1 MRVPAGVRIDGRG
14 VGGRFVSASSL
25 AALASRVDDDAGYFA
40 ILDALADE
48 ADRRAKQLAKL
59 QRKFD
64 DDPKRYARRVDA
76 AESAALEADTALDD
90 VTAGIPTDEAPL
102 EGARLPVYDSRAV
115 EVGSELGYARSL
127 VDAQQI
133 AYEVGDAA
141 NEDVEDVWRD
151 IRWYVVRFG
160 PRIEPDDYNTE
171 WEIGFEYR
179 GSVGGGGR
187 HKNVDV
193 NIRIR
198 REDGRAFGPNEA
210 QRVLQQFQ
218 QNLATDAP
226 NPVPRGY
233 EMAAIDWRRPARAS
247 SGWSGGEEDYHALAQ
262 FAAPMYTRKDDAS
275 AWSINPPGIR
285 LGGVKL

>member
-64 DDPKRYARRVDA
+64 DDPKRYARAVDA
-76 AESAALEADTALDD
+76 AESAAVEIDTALDD
-90 VTAGIPTDEAPL
+90 VASNIPGVDLEAFDMEAREFDEGYDEGYDEPL
-102 EGARLPVYDSRAV
+102 
-115 EVGSELGYARSL
+115 
-127 VDAQQI
+127 
-133 AYEVGDAA
+133 
-141 NEDVEDVWRD
+141 
-151 IRWYVVRFG
+151 
-160 PRIEPDDYNTE
+160 DDYEAE

-179 GSVGGGGR
+179 SGSGGGGR

-193 NIRIR
+193 NVRIR
-198 REDGRAFGPNEA
+198 REDGRAFGPAEA
-210 QRVLQQFQ
+210 QRVLAQFQ
-218 QNLATDAP
+218 QNLAAFSE

-233 EMAAIDWRRPARAS
+233 EMAAIDWRRPAKAS
-247 SGWSGGEEDYHALAQ
+247 SGWSGGDEDYHALAQ

-275 AWSINPPGIR
+275 AWSINPPGVR
-285 LGGVKL
+285 LGSVKP

>member
-48 ADRRAKQLAKL
+48 ADRRAKRLATL

-64 DDPKRYARRVDA
+64 DDPKRYARAMDA
-76 AESAALEADTALDD
+76 AEHAAVEIDTALDD
-90 VTAGIPTDEAPL
+90 VAAGVPLHDDDEA
-102 EGARLPVYDSRAV
+102 E
-115 EVGSELGYARSL
+115 ESELEDL
-127 VDAQQI
+127 H
-133 AYEVGDAA
+133 EV
-141 NEDVEDVWRD
+141 
-151 IRWYVVRFG
+151 
-160 PRIEPDDYNTE
+160 E

-179 GSVGGGGR
+179 SGSGGGGR

-193 NIRIR
+193 NVRIR
-198 REDGRAFGPNEA
+198 RDDGRAFGPAEA
-210 QRVLQQFQ
+210 QRVLAQFQ
-218 QNLATDAP
+218 QNLAAFSE

-233 EMAAIDWRRPARAS
+233 EMAAIDWRRPAKAS
-247 SGWSGGEEDYHALAQ
+247 SGWSGGDEDYHALAQ

-285 LGGVKL
+285 LGSVKP